1 MFSWRTKATQQQHE
15 QVEIERVE
23 AEARARAEEAA
34 LLNAEVAK
42 RLRTRSGEGEAPGSD
57 EGATLPTGGRTGRRR
72 SSANLTVDRRG
83 SVSTK
88 EADLINQL
96 VKQRSAAQ
104 VERRKTR
111 SREQLAMEEAAKEFK
126 RAAAAKAEGAT
137 DAADGNE
144 ESPPHIV
151 SPPQR
156 AIPSKWL
163 SARDRLQAMTREFEE
178 RKLAATGGSENGQRP
193 EDTSNSSALSPNAK
207 NLGAARAAA
216 KLAGG
221 VFYSREE
228 NIEMISKLKALS
240 KHKSALEARV
250 AELLNDLQS
259 AGLEPSLAKGQAK
272 ETTWEM
278 RDSKT
283 GVFGDILSST
293 SPKPV
298 RMISVK
304 VTGVAGPTLPL
315 TSPLN

>member
-1 MFSWRTKATQQQHE
+1 MNNPGGQSQIRHYSARGSRTRPASPSVRRGSMFSWRTKATQQQHE

-144 ESPPHIV
+144 ESPPQIV

-163 SARDRLQAMTREFEE
+163 SARERLQAMTREFEE

-216 KLAGG
+216 KVRKLALSLSLGTRSPRKRLAGT
-221 VFYSREE
+221 
-228 NIEMISKLKALS
+228 LTCCP
-240 KHKSALEARV
+240 SAPWPCAACGRRLLLARGEHRDDQQ
-250 AELLNDLQS
+250 AQS
-259 AGLEPSLAKGQAK
+259 TQQAQ
-272 ETTWEM
+272 E
-278 RDSKT
+278 R
-283 GVFGDILSST
+283 
-293 SPKPV
+293 P
-298 RMISVK
+298 
-304 VTGVAGPTLPL
+304 
-315 TSPLN
+315 